1 MEIKLNGVTL
11 DEKLLSLGME
21 YIDEKIAK
29 KKNLSDKKLKKLVF
43 NESIEFVKRFNGYH
57 HKPLGKYDRRY
68 KLTESDV
75 EKIKLLRKKG
85 LTCKEIAEKFGVSS
99 TAILYKL
106 NPKVKNKRNE
116 YNKNY
121 NKLPKM
127 RTEEIKEYIRDGV
140 RDTYR
145 YKKELCARGLL

>member
-1 MEIKLNGVTL
+1 MEIKLNGVKL

-21 YIDEKIAK
+21 YINEKITK
-29 KKNLSDKKLKKLVF
+29 KKNLSDEKIKKLVF
-43 NESIEFVKRFNGYH
+43 NESIEFVKRFNGYYL
-57 HKPLGKYDRRY
+57 KPLGEYDRRY

-85 LTCKEIAEKFGVSS
+85 LKLREIAEKYGVSEV
-99 TAILYKL
+99 TILYKL

-127 RTEEIKEYIRDGV
+127 QTEEMKKYHENSIKNTR
-140 RDTYR
+140 R